1 MDHQSL
7 VRPSL
12 PGKTPVLAGGKS
24 VYGSNNPPHFEDGQ
38 RPAPSK
44 INNTS
49 ASMNNL
55 QAINSYKSLEMTGNI
70 VSPDGRRL
78 VRSPTTKELIR
89 STSAK
94 QRQRVLQEKTLTKIV
109 SKLPYDLR
117 ETVTAVLTM
126 AFSTSENIQKDL
138 DVSNQE
144 AMVLKSE
151 LTKKIAE
158 IHTLQKS
165 VDIYKNQIKGLEENI
180 ETLKDNIDSRQKFSL
195 KHRSAMTRLATTNRM
210 LIDALD
216 ALEASA
222 GGNPLI
228 KPISNQSTL
237 DEAPAPGRVGQ
248 LAPLAQTLAHKNPAD
263 HKEYEEKMKNIANS
277 QNEKLRESLLKIAR
291 EHYRSMKN
299 VEHLEAK
306 VGELKLSLR
315 AQEQVNRNLKTEL
328 DELKT
333 IHLAD
338 AQAMED
344 NKASIDAANMNF
356 KGRSFGV
363 IDDRFKAMLER
374 NLFDPIDGIQQLRRI
389 LAHMATAPTTLSLS
403 EMIGHIVS
411 KDSIRIFDSEMICLY
426 LIKPGSESTIH
437 KFTARS
443 PVPTSYDL
451 TITRSLAAD
460 TIRLAKVFRMNNLAK
475 CANYNPEIDG
485 CTGVLGRRIL
495 SLPLINTHH
504 NMVIGAIEIINKGAN
519 NDVFAEID
527 EIFGLIFAYQASLLL
542 TSCVMYDALF
552 FHSQLLRG
560 LLEASTDLYAI
571 IPEPSSLAYSKSLSP
586 SEVIMVVE
594 KTARDLL
601 KCPNVRA
608 FLVSDCLESFGP
620 GQFVFIQPGSI
631 TNYHKIVPNAPLQTA
646 PLHSGIVGHVLSK
659 QKQHLTEDG
668 GLDPYWNPTV
678 DLDPLTYSMMTVP
691 IMDLNG
697 AVMCCLQLL
706 IGNRSPRLKQ
716 TDDPNDFRIFFGQA
730 AEWLCHQL
738 ASPLKYLLD
747 YIGRP
752 AYRPVSTP
760 SRISKV
766 SADGQHR
773 PSFFST
779 GEEAVSQMIS
789 NEDKSGK
796 ISDEKFKQLM
806 EEDTF
811 RAIPLKDINPLAGD
825 GFAVGTGG
833 SSPIPA
839 KSGLKKFKADSFEED
854 EDKSLVDRK
863 VRFHGEDKSL
873 KEEVAKLE
881 AEQAKMKEA
890 LSILNEQ
897 LEKTRQDFAA
907 ISSSHTTLE
916 IKIKELEQDK
926 IENVTVIEDL
936 KLKKSNLEGEVQS
949 LRNFKE
955 ECEKK
960 IVERE
965 TSLDSSSKIVAQ
977 KDKEISVLNSANEQ
991 LRSKQSDWEVKE
1003 QKLLSQ
1009 LGDLQSTVQSLKQQF
1024 TATSDQQS
1032 SLQDQVNAITSEKQ
1046 SQQLEIEKLLAQ
1058 VKTLEQKLVEKD
1070 QVQAILQDQI
1080 VKLANQNIEKID
1092 QAISK
1097 PQDTNTAPTTSSN
1110 MGSVTK
1116 DVPSQNNINQSTV
1129 LLNNVAARL
1138 AEVKQEDVLPGE
1150 AQFDEADRKE
1160 AEQATASRKTSSRLP
1175 LPPLDGNLD
1184 PNSSIAADQTTSVV
1198 LDDSSKQID
1207 DKSNLELPPGW
1218 VEVHD
1223 DYGRT
1228 YYYNSASGESSWI
1241 DPRGAHT
1248 ETASI
1253 VDKKVSRGEWDQYFD
1268 DNGTEYWVNRVTGQ
1282 SSWNIPAED
1291 PDTYED
1297 DVDEEDLASK
1307 NRRLRTEI
1315 DGFGTNAS
1323 QYSISAGDYT
1333 IEL

>member
-1 MDHQSL
+1 MDHLSL
-7 VRPSL
+7 VRPGL
-12 PGKTPVLAGGKS
+12 PGTTPAQMGGKS
-24 VYGSNNPPHFEDGQ
+24 VYGSNVPPHFESGPRVTSKNTNHTSTGIPTNVNVISNGQ
-38 RPAPSK
+38 SSHSDTR
-44 INNTS
+44 
-49 ASMNNL
+49 
-55 QAINSYKSLEMTGNI
+55 Q
-70 VSPDGRRL
+70 L
-78 VRSPTTKELIR
+78 VKTPTTRELIR

-151 LTKKIAE
+151 LSKKISE
-158 IHTLQKS
+158 IQTLQKA

-222 GGNPLI
+222 GGNLLTKPL
-228 KPISNQSTL
+228 SNQSTL

-248 LAPLAQTLAHKNPAD
+248 LAPIAQTVAHKPPQD

-306 VGELKLSLR
+306 VSELKMSLR
-315 AQEQVNRNLKTEL
+315 GQEQINRNLKTEL

-363 IDDRFKAMLER
+363 IDERFKAMLER

-403 EMIGHIVS
+403 EMITHIVS

-426 LIKPGSESTIH
+426 LIKPGSETTMH

-443 PVPTSYDL
+443 PVPISYDL
-451 TITRSLAAD
+451 SSTRSLAAD
-460 TIRLAKVFRMNNLAK
+460 TIRWAKVFRMNNLAK
-475 CANYNPEIDG
+475 SVSFNPEIDG

-527 EIFGLIFAYQASLLL
+527 EIFGLIFAYQTSLLL

-552 FHSQLLRG
+552 YHSQLLRG
-560 LLEASTDLYAI
+560 LLEASTDLYSI
-571 IPEPSSLAYSKSLSP
+571 IPESTSLAYSKSLSP
-586 SEVIMVVE
+586 SEVIMIVE
-594 KTARDLL
+594 RTARDLL

-608 FLVSDCLESFGP
+608 FLVSDCLGGFAP
-620 GQFVFIQPGSI
+620 GEFVFIQPGSV
-631 TNYHKIVPNAPLQTA
+631 TNYHKILPNAPLQTA
-646 PLHSGIVGHVLSK
+646 PLHSGIVGSVYSMQK
-659 QKQHLTEDG
+659 QKLSEEG
-668 GLDPYWNPTV
+668 NLDSFWNPTV
-678 DLDPLTYSMMTVP
+678 DLDPLNYSMLTVP

-697 AVMCCLQLL
+697 SVMCCLQLL
-706 IGNRSPRLKQ
+706 VGNRSPRLKQ

-752 AYRPVSTP
+752 VYRPVSTP
-760 SRISKV
+760 SRISRV

-779 GEEAVSQMIS
+779 GEEVVTQMIS
-789 NEDKSGK
+789 TVE
-796 ISDEKFKQLM
+796 EKPEGYEFSQFV
-806 EEDTF
+806 EGDSF
-811 RAIPLKDINPLAGD
+811 RAIPLKEINPVAGET
-825 GFAVGTGG
+825 FAGGTG
-833 SSPIPA
+833 SNSPAPA
-839 KSGLKKFKADSFEED
+839 KSGLRKFKTDSFDEED
-854 EDKSLVDRK
+854 DKNYSDRK
-863 VRFHGEDKSL
+863 VRFHGEDASSTEDL
-873 KEEVAKLE
+873 AKLE
-881 AEQAKMKEA
+881 AQQSQLTEELK
-890 LSILNEQ
+890 LLNDQ
-897 LEKTRQDFAA
+897 LEKYRIDLNQAVA
-907 ISSSHTTLE
+907 RNELLE
-916 IKIKELEQDK
+916 IEL
-926 IENVTVIEDL
+926 
-936 KLKKSNLEGEVQS
+936 
-949 LRNFKE
+949 KE
-955 ECEKK
+955 EEKK
-960 IVERE
+960 RELTNVSLKAVDDER
-965 TSLDSSSKIVAQ
+965 TSLVEEVSRLHLIATTNQKKLQEQETALDVSKKLLTQLEVENTAL
-977 KDKEISVLNSANEQ
+977 KSANEDFRKNQ
-991 LRSKQSDWEVKE
+991 SKFDVKE
-1003 QKLLSQ
+1003 MEMQAQ
-1009 LGDLQSTVQSLKQQF
+1009 LINLQNSFEDVKKSF
-1024 TATSDQQS
+1024 ATSIGQQS
-1032 SLQDQVNAITSEKQ
+1032 SLEDKLKQLSSEKM
-1046 SQQLEIEKLLAQ
+1046 QQQADMEVLLARISA
-1058 VKTLEQKLVEKD
+1058 LEKNLQEKD
-1070 QVQAILQDQI
+1070 NIQAILQDQI

-1092 QAISK
+1092 QTISRAGDNK
-1097 PQDTNTAPTTSSN
+1097 LNTVVAPPTIPMENTFPVANEGEHLGELSISDIGEN
-1110 MGSVTK
+1110 S
-1116 DVPSQNNINQSTV
+1116 INGALV
-1129 LLNNVAARL
+1129 
-1138 AEVKQEDVLPGE
+1138 GE
-1150 AQFDEADRKE
+1150 AQFD
-1160 AEQATASRKTSSRLP
+1160 
-1175 LPPLDGNLD
+1175 
-1184 PNSSIAADQTTSVV
+1184 AADIREEEQPRRVEEKFGDGDKTISSGDAERPIEKSIDRSVV
-1198 LDDSSKQID
+1198 D
-1207 DKSNLELPPGW
+1207 LPPGW
-1218 VEVHD
+1218 VAAQD

-1228 YYYNSASGESSWI
+1228 YFYNSDSGESSWV
-1241 DPRGAHT
+1241 DPRGSQH
-1248 ETASI
+1248 EL
-1253 VDKKVSRGEWDQYFD
+1253 DKKVSKGEWDQYFD
-1268 DNGTEYWVNRVTGQ
+1268 DNGTEYWVNRITGQ
-1282 SSWNIPAED
+1282 SSWNGPTEG
-1291 PDTYED
+1291 DTYDD

-1307 NRRLRTEI
+1307 NRRLRADA